1 MDALSEAGIPIYAET
16 GRNGGILSYSVRSL
30 AGGGFF
36 KMGGGKRDGERF
48 ALLKYAVIHHQKVK
62 ILYAGVSGACGER
75 VLLVLVEMERRCIP
89 AD

>member
-1 MDALSEAGIPIYAET
+1 
-16 GRNGGILSYSVRSL
+16 
-30 AGGGFF
+30 
-36 KMGGGKRDGERF
+36 MGGGKRDGERF